1 MSEAGES
8 CTAIL
13 GAGSVGGR
21 LGRELA
27 IGDDRDV
34 LVYSRRGEG
43 LGRSSARPRVSRIA
57 CDTFTQA
64 INEMD
69 DSVSTLVFAGET
81 GGQAELARAALLSG
95 KNVVSPSDD
104 PDEVRD
110 LLRLHELAAD
120 RRLSLV
126 VGAAFSPGLTCLLS
140 SLGSRRFDLLDE
152 IHLAR
157 IGTGGP
163 QCAKQRV
170 RSTRLTTEEWRN
182 GRWVAA
188 ASGSG
193 RELCWFPDPIG
204 AKDCYRVASAE
215 PQLIVRE
222 FPALNRVSVR
232 MAMSRKDRLAL
243 PLPHLLH
250 SPGDGGVGACRVEL
264 RGFRGGVSATYVFGA
279 LDRPAQAAAA
289 VLAEVVVGIECG
301 EAPLGAHGLAAW
313 DSPETVLSR
322 LRQRGI
328 RVAEFIGSA
337 A

>member
-1 MSEAGES
+1 MSQVGES
-8 CTAIL
+8 RTAIL

-27 IGDDRDV
+27 IGDDREV
-34 LVYSRRGEG
+34 LVYSRRGDG
-43 LGRSSARPRVSRIA
+43 LGRSSAASGVSRMG
-57 CDTFTQA
+57 CDTFMHA

-69 DSVSTLVFAGET
+69 DSIATLVLAGEA
-81 GGQAELARAALLSG
+81 GGQVDLARAALSSG
-95 KNVVSPSDD
+95 MNVVSPSDD

-110 LLRLHELAAD
+110 LLELHDLAEG

-126 VGAAFSPGLTCLLS
+126 VGAAFSPGLTCLLI
-140 SLGSRRFDLLDE
+140 SLGSTRFDLLDE
-152 IHLAR
+152 VHVAR

-163 QCAKQRV
+163 QCARQRS
-170 RSTRLTTEEWRN
+170 RSTRLTTDEWRD
-182 GRWVAA
+182 GRWVPA

-193 RELCWFPDPIG
+193 RQLCWFPDPMG

-222 FPALNRVSVR
+222 FPTLNRVSVK
-232 MAMSRKDRLAL
+232 MAMSRKDRLTL
-243 PLPHLLH
+243 PLPHLVVA
-250 SPGDGGVGACRVEL
+250 PDDGRVGASRVEL
-264 RGFRGGVSATYVFGA
+264 RGFRRGVSTTCVLGA
-279 LDRPAQAAAA
+279 LDRPAQVAAA
-289 VLAEVVVGIECG
+289 VLAEVVVGIERG

-313 DSPETVLSR
+313 DSPEEVLSR

-328 RVAEFIGSA
+328 RVAEFLGSA